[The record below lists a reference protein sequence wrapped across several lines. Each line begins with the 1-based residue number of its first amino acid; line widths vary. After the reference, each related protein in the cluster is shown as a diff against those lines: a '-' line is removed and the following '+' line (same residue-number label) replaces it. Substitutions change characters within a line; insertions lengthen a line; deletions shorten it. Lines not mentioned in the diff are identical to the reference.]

1 MKLLNTTIGKKRKMN
16 GNESVT
22 YCRQIKP
29 FFLFKHLEIRIEQK
43 ISKYFLIKLRN

>member
-29 FFLFKHLEIRIEQK
+29 FFYLNIWKLELNK
-43 ISKYFLIKLRN
+43 KYPSIF